1 MALFSTK
8 AAPFEFH
15 ENMLRT
21 DQPID
26 AKQPAPDE
34 LAQRKARARR
44 TAWIIAAIAI
54 AFFVASLLQGHFVG
68 IPNWVP
74 TR

>member
-1 MALFSTK
+1 
-8 AAPFEFH
+8 
-15 ENMLRT
+15 MLRT
-21 DQPID
+21 HENVQLNE
-26 AKQPAPDE
+26 KPAPDE

-44 TAWIIAAIAI
+44 TAWIIAAIAV

>member
-1 MALFSTK
+1 
-8 AAPFEFH
+8 
-15 ENMLRT
+15 MLRT
-21 DQPID
+21 DEKIEFHD
-26 AKQPAPDE
+26 KPAPDE

-44 TAWIIAAIAI
+44 TAWIIAAIAV

>member
-1 MALFSTK
+1 
-8 AAPFEFH
+8 
-15 ENMLRT
+15 MLRT
-21 DQPID
+21 HENIRLNE
-26 AKQPAPDE
+26 KPAQDE
-34 LAQRKARARR
+34 LARRNANARR

-54 AFFVASLLQGHFVG
+54 AFFVASLLQGHFSG

>member
-1 MALFSTK
+1 
-8 AAPFEFH
+8 
-15 ENMLRT
+15 ML
-21 DQPID
+21 Q
-26 AKQPAPDE
+26 ANEKVSLNEKPAPDA

>member
-1 MALFSTK
+1 
-8 AAPFEFH
+8 
-15 ENMLRT
+15 MLRT
-21 DQPID
+21 NEQID

-34 LAQRKARARR
+34 LARRKASARR

-54 AFFVASLLQGHFVG
+54 AFFVASLLQGHFAG

>member
-1 MALFSTK
+1 
-8 AAPFEFH
+8 
-15 ENMLRT
+15 MLRT
-21 DQPID
+21 EQQID
-26 AKQPAPDE
+26 AKQAAPDE
-34 LAQRKARARR
+34 LAQRKAHARR
-44 TAWIIAAIAI
+44 TAWIIAAVAV

>member
-1 MALFSTK
+1 
-8 AAPFEFH
+8 
-15 ENMLRT
+15 MLR
-21 DQPID
+21 
-26 AKQPAPDE
+26 ADE
-34 LAQRKARARR
+34 QGELKKASARDDLARRRAGARR

-54 AFFVASLLQGHFVG
+54 AFFVASLLQGHFTG

>member
-1 MALFSTK
+1 
-8 AAPFEFH
+8 
-15 ENMLRT
+15 MLR
-21 DQPID
+21 ID
-26 AKQPAPDE
+26 EKIEVNEKPVQNE
-34 LAQRKARARR
+34 LARRRAGARR

-54 AFFVASLLQGHFVG
+54 AFFVASLLQGHFTG